1 MQRPVR
7 VIEAY
12 VPGLSERPT
21 GWYEDLQAQAAAAV
35 RAEGL
40 EIALLAI
47 PNDETL
53 IWLVWGGHDRSDPG
67 PVVAEVILREAT
79 SAGGAA
85 VIERAIDARFV
96 WRAGGKTYSGRLRGR
111 DQWSCGEWPCGEPRG
126 TTQAAKPRRQR
137 RQHCD
142 PARP

>member
-1 MQRPVR
+1 MQRTVR

-12 VPGLSERPT
+12 VPGLNERPAD
-21 GWYEDLQAQAAAAV
+21 WYERLQATAAAAL

-53 IWLVWGGHDRSDPG
+53 MWLVWGRPNQLDPG
-67 PVVAEVILREAT
+67 PVVAEVILREVT
-79 SAGGAA
+79 SAGGSA

-96 WRAGGKTYSGRLRGR
+96 WEPSGGNYS
-111 DQWSCGEWPCGEPRG
+111 P
-126 TTQAAKPRRQR
+126 
-137 RQHCD
+137 
-142 PARP
+142 

>member
-1 MQRPVR
+1 MQRTVR

-12 VPGLSERPT
+12 VPGLSERPLD
-21 GWYEDLQAQAAAAV
+21 WYERLQANAASAL

-53 IWLVWGGHDRSDPG
+53 LWLVWGRLDQTDPALA
-67 PVVAEVILREAT
+67 VAEVILREAT
-79 SAGGAA
+79 SANGVT

-96 WRAGGKTYSGRLRGR
+96 WQQSGGSDSR
-111 DQWSCGEWPCGEPRG
+111 
-126 TTQAAKPRRQR
+126 
-137 RQHCD
+137 
-142 PARP
+142 

>member
-1 MQRPVR
+1 MQRTVR
-7 VIEAY
+7 VIETY

-21 GWYEDLQAQAAAAV
+21 DWYEELQARTATALRTV
-35 RAEGL
+35 GL
-40 EIALLAI
+40 GIALLAI

-53 IWLVWGGHDRSDPG
+53 MWLVWGGTDQPDSG

-96 WRAGGKTYSGRLRGR
+96 WRASGGK
-111 DQWSCGEWPCGEPRG
+111 
-126 TTQAAKPRRQR
+126 A
-137 RQHCD
+137 
-142 PARP
+142 

>member
-1 MQRPVR
+1 MQRTVR

-12 VPGLSERPT
+12 VPGLRDRST
-21 GWYEDLQAQAAAAV
+21 DWYEELQAAAAAAL

-53 IWLVWGGHDRSDPG
+53 LLLVWGRLNQSDPG
-67 PVVAEVILREAT
+67 PVAADVILREVT
-79 SAGGAA
+79 SSSGAA

-96 WRAGGKTYSGRLRGR
+96 WPE
-111 DQWSCGEWPCGEPRG
+111 SCGI
-126 TTQAAKPRRQR
+126 A
-137 RQHCD
+137 
-142 PARP
+142 